1 MQDCIILIFS
11 PAAHIGASGSLLSMT
26 HSFDSAK
33 ALYLEGRLYDC
44 LEACEALLGEQPNDA
59 PTLNLLGMLCH
70 RAGDIDSAIP
80 YFQQCIEAAPDFAEA
95 YGNLAVMLKT
105 QGRLAEALEAY
116 GKGLALDPDNAQAQL
131 NFGLALHSTGR
142 DAEAVAPLRHAIA
155 LAPYMTEA
163 YNALGLCLLKTGQI
177 EEAAATFRNAIAAEP
192 GALPAYDNLVGALR
206 RLNRLDEAVM
216 VLRWTVGVHG
226 VTARG
231 QILAETLAETGKL
244 HEAMGVLS
252 DLITASPLN
261 AAAWDIRG
269 ALRFRQ
275 GQFEL
280 ALGDLLKATLIDE
293 RRASAH
299 MRIYNVAQVLRRPAL
314 ALAHQAQALA
324 QTRLFTETGV
334 DSTLPALLILN
345 AAGNWQANVP
355 TDFIIRREA
364 WSAVHQYYVRNDGS
378 FDPAELPPCD
388 VIFNA
393 VAEPDMVRPAFA
405 TAAAI
410 VDFLG
415 LPCVNDPRQV
425 AQTERQIIAGK
436 LADLPATIIPATV
449 RLRTTEA
456 PLAIGDLLTNGQL
469 TLPILVRPVGTHAG
483 DGMFLADSQGALA
496 QGLAGIAADELYAA
510 QFIDTCSTDGLYRK
524 YRVVVV
530 DGQAFPFHMAQSKRW
545 MVHYYNAENDDP
557 SQMDREEEYFL
568 AHFDEVF
575 SPAIRADL
583 AEMGQRLGLDYL
595 AVDCALTQDGEKL
608 VLFEVDVGAVI
619 HTLDDPR
626 RHPHKHLYV
635 PRIFDAVQAMLKS
648 RIEKKR

>member
-1 MQDCIILIFS
+1 M
-11 PAAHIGASGSLLSMT
+11 
-26 HSFDSAK
+26 
-33 ALYLEGRLYDC
+33 
-44 LEACEALLGEQPNDA
+44 
-59 PTLNLLGMLCH
+59 
-70 RAGDIDSAIP
+70 
-80 YFQQCIEAAPDFAEA
+80 
-95 YGNLAVMLKT
+95 
-105 QGRLAEALEAY
+105 
-116 GKGLALDPDNAQAQL
+116 
-131 NFGLALHSTGR
+131 
-142 DAEAVAPLRHAIA
+142 
-155 LAPYMTEA
+155 
-163 YNALGLCLLKTGQI
+163 
-177 EEAAATFRNAIAAEP
+177 
-192 GALPAYDNLVGALR
+192 
-206 RLNRLDEAVM
+206 
-216 VLRWTVGVHG
+216 
-226 VTARG
+226 
-231 QILAETLAETGKL
+231 
-244 HEAMGVLS
+244 
-252 DLITASPLN
+252 
-261 AAAWDIRG
+261 
-269 ALRFRQ
+269 
-275 GQFEL
+275 
-280 ALGDLLKATLIDE
+280 
-293 RRASAH
+293 
-299 MRIYNVAQVLRRPAL
+299 
-314 ALAHQAQALA
+314 
-324 QTRLFTETGV
+324 
-334 DSTLPALLILN
+334 
-345 AAGNWQANVP
+345 
-355 TDFIIRREA
+355 
-364 WSAVHQYYVRNDGS
+364 
-378 FDPAELPPCD
+378 
-388 VIFNA
+388 
-393 VAEPDMVRPAFA
+393 
-405 TAAAI
+405 
-410 VDFLG
+410 
-415 LPCVNDPRQV
+415 
-425 AQTERQIIAGK
+425 
-436 LADLPATIIPATV
+436 